1 MKSINKFAKD
11 YIKSLTKAILKS
23 NFNKLDLSVKEL
35 LKTIHK
41 NGTIYVCGNGGSA
54 AIANHYVVDF
64 LKYFRE
70 KTKLKPKIQSL
81 SNNIETITAISNDV
95 GYNDVFINQ
104 LRIHY
109 KKGDKLLVISASGN
123 SKNIILASDWV
134 KSQGGTVIGFL
145 GFDGGKLFCPLSV

>member
-23 NFNKLDLSVKEL
+23 NFNNLDLSVKEL
-35 LKTIHK
+35 LKTIHN

-70 KTKLKPKIQSL
+70 KTKLKPKIIPKTTGCNL
-81 SNNIETITAISNDV
+81 
-95 GYNDVFINQ
+95 
-104 LRIHY
+104 
-109 KKGDKLLVISASGN
+109 K
-123 SKNIILASDWV
+123 
-134 KSQGGTVIGFL
+134 
-145 GFDGGKLFCPLSV
+145 